1 LRYPIER
8 YVVSILLCMIL
19 WSVASVSSVAAWGNG
34 GFSSN
39 PSSPDYGTHDW
50 IAHHALDWMPKEEK
64 QYILD
69 NLNLYLYGTELPDNS
84 QAKDGIGDTGKH
96 HVYYDESQV
105 MIDDS
110 SAVRASASYSEALES
125 LKAGGLADAAKYA
138 GVMSHYI
145 VDLASFGHVM
155 GAGTPW
161 GAEHHHSDYEEYVS
175 KRTSNYES
183 EFNSYLIFDRE
194 LGTISAYD
202 AAKNL
207 AYDTT
212 FDFDG
217 DLTCL
222 WMDQNYN
229 WNKSTF
235 KNRCGESLNLAVNY
249 LADVLHTLY
258 VQALT
263 QELTFKAQIKTV
275 DLPAE
280 VELEKPFTVIIS
292 IQYVF
297 SLPTTVR
304 VGVWDYTAS
313 FYVASREETLSGKG
327 LKIYI
332 LNVSAPSAQMSWHL
346 RADVH
351 YLKEGIWQ
359 HDPLGWYQEMSTSVI
374 PEFTLNVTTA
384 LAFILTAVAVI
395 ASQRTRFRACSSGS
409 TASSV

>member
-1 LRYPIER
+1 LRRLFER
-8 YVVSILLCMIL
+8 YVVSILLCIML
-19 WSVASVSSVAAWGNG
+19 WSVASVSNVAAWGNG
-34 GFSSN
+34 GFSSD

-50 IAHHALDWMPKEEK
+50 IAHHALDWMPREEK

-84 QAKDGIGDTGKH
+84 QVKYGIGDTGKH
-96 HVYYDESQV
+96 HVYYDANQV

-110 SAVRASASYSEALES
+110 SAVRASASYSEALGS

-161 GAEHHHSDYEEYVS
+161 GAEYHHSDYEEYAS

-183 EFNSYLIFDRE
+183 QFNSYLIFDGE
-194 LGTISAYD
+194 LQTISAYD

-217 DLTCL
+217 DLTCV
-222 WMDQNYN
+222 WMDRNYN
-229 WNKSTF
+229 WDNQTF
-235 KNRCGESLNLAVNY
+235 KNRCGESLNLAVNC

-258 VQALT
+258 VHAFT
-263 QELTFKAQIKTV
+263 EELTFTAKIKTV

-280 VELEKPFTVIIS
+280 VELEKPFTVVIS

-297 SLPTTVR
+297 SLPTSVR
-304 VGVWDYTAS
+304 VGIWDYTAS
-313 FYVASREETLSGKG
+313 VYIASREETLSGNG

-332 LNVSAPSAQMSWHL
+332 MNVSAPSARMTWHL

-351 YLKEGIWQ
+351 YLKEGVWQ
-359 HDPLGWYQEMSTSVI
+359 HDALGWYQEMNTSVI

-384 LAFILTAVAVI
+384 LAFVLTTVAVI
-395 ASQRTRFRACSSGS
+395 TSRRIRVRACRSAS
-409 TASSV
+409 TTPSA